1 MYQMNKLIL
10 NFPIWPLLSIVIDS
24 ILGFVVPSLSYEKT
38 NDRDTSYFMILAVPE
53 QISLWWVTETDRL
66 ARSLMTDNGSNCC
79 KIWTEKNISL
89 Q

>member
-53 QISLWWVTETDRL
+53 QISL
-66 ARSLMTDNGSNCC
+66 
-79 KIWTEKNISL
+79 
-89 Q
+89 